1 MRTEGASIVDIAKT
15 LGISVGRVH
24 GAIVADIKKDPPPQS
39 TGTAGSTN
47 PEGSVTDGSA
57 KATVPD
63 ASMTE
68 QPNGGK

>member
-24 GAIVADIKKDPPPQS
+24 GAIVADLRENPPSQS
-39 TGTAGSTN
+39 TGTTGSTN

-57 KATVPD
+57 KATLPD
-63 ASMTE
+63 ASMTKKAS
-68 QPNGGK
+68 GGQ